1 MPLPQPLAKSIMK
14 KIIKQIT
21 FLTIVVLLVAW
32 SEPSDVILS
41 AGLQPQI
48 TLDNSENVR
57 IVYGRADSIFCLTSI
72 NKGETFSKPVLVGR
86 INGMHLGM
94 TRGPQLA
101 SSSKYSVISGIDTL
115 GNIHFFQLT
124 HSTNQWEYKG
134 RINDVPSSAP
144 EGLMS
149 ITADTKDNFYAVW
162 LDLRQNRRNNICFS
176 SLSGETGKWKKNELI
191 YISPDGHVCECCKPS
206 IDVNGANVAVM
217 YRNWLNGSRDLY
229 VIKSQ
234 NAGKSFQEAQKLGLD
249 TWKLVACP
257 MDGGDIKVDN
267 DGKVQTVWRREGLVY
282 YCQPK
287 EREINIAK
295 GKSCSIVSDNTNN
308 KGLVIAMQEGE
319 NVKLV
324 GQNNQNEINVGKGK
338 FLKSAVLN
346 NKEVLCVWEHNKSIR
361 YRKIPTSSAN
371 TALIKEWLRY

>member
-1 MPLPQPLAKSIMK
+1 MK
-14 KIIKQIT
+14 KILQQII
-21 FLTIVVLLVAW
+21 FLTFVVLLSAW
-32 SEPSDVILS
+32 SEQSDIILS
-41 AGLQPQI
+41 TGLQPQI

-57 IVYGRADSIFCLTSI
+57 IVYGRADSIFCLTST
-72 NKGETFSKPVLVGR
+72 NKGETFSEPVLVGR

-101 SSSKYSVISGIDTL
+101 SSAQYSVITGMDTL

-124 HSTNQWEYKG
+124 HSTNKWQYKG
-134 RINDVPSSAP
+134 RINDIPSSAP

-149 ITADTKDNFYAVW
+149 IAADTKDNFYAVW

-176 SLSGETGKWKKNELI
+176 SLSGKSGKWKKNELI

-206 IDVNGANVAVM
+206 IAVNGGNVAVM

-229 VIKSQ
+229 VIKSE
-234 NAGKSFQEAQKLGLD
+234 NAGKSFQEAKKLGLD

-257 MDGGDIKVDN
+257 MDGGDIRVDT
-267 DGKVQTVWRREGLVY
+267 DGKIQTVWRREGLVY

-287 EREINIAK
+287 ERELNVAK
-295 GKSCSIVSDNTNN
+295 GKSCSIVADKTSN
-308 KGLVIAMQEGE
+308 KGLVITLQDGE

-324 GQNNQNEINVGKGK
+324 GLNNQNEINVGKGK
-338 FLKSAVLN
+338 FLKSAVLG
-346 NKEVLCVWEHNKSIR
+346 NKEVLCVWEQNKNIR
-361 YRKIPTSSAN
+361 YRKISTSSAN
-371 TALIKEWLRY
+371 TAMIKEWLHY